1 MDEFSVKNLLV
12 LQYLKVVMH
21 TYFKTHY
28 LNKIPQE
35 FDKLNRTWVSSIW
48 NLFSLKYP
56 EIFLTGVKTVIFI
69 VPLYDQN
76 LYILQIP
83 QEFDRC

>member
-1 MDEFSVKNLLV
+1 MDEFLVKNLLV

-35 FDKLNRTWVSSIW
+35 FDKLNRTWVSSI
-48 NLFSLKYP
+48 
-56 EIFLTGVKTVIFI
+56 
-69 VPLYDQN
+69 
-76 LYILQIP
+76 
-83 QEFDRC
+83 